1 MAASSPILGRL
12 LALAILVAV
21 VAGAYEFVFA
31 PLSGRFTEYRE
42 SIAQSRELYVKY
54 QRIAAG
60 QPQLETQ
67 LDALKRRERA
77 EGGYLEGASETLAAA
92 GLQNRLKGLFARSG
106 GALKSLQILPA
117 KPEEAF
123 LRITVRAQLSADT
136 NALRQI
142 LHALEADTPF
152 LFVENVDLR
161 KKKQRRRRRRRR
173 QQEAAPVFDPGVL
186 EVRFDVYSYM
196 RAPAT

>member
-31 PLSGRFTEYRE
+31 PLSGRFAEYRE

-54 QRIAAG
+54 QQIAAG
-60 QPQLETQ
+60 QTELETQ

-92 GLQNRLKGLFARSG
+92 GLQNRLKSLFARAG